1 VENQKSVK
9 TVVNQAEA
17 VRRGEVTAV
26 ELTRKAL
33 DGALAKAELNA
44 LLYLDEAGALSRAA
58 EIDAKVRQGHTLGAL
73 CGVPLSIKDAICT
86 LGLPTTSASKVLT
99 RDGTYKTGWVPDY
112 DATVVARLKAADAII
127 LAKANMDEFAMGSSN
142 ENSAFG
148 PVKNPWDPTRIP
160 GGSSGG
166 SAASVAAEIVAGSL
180 GSDTGGSIRQPAAL
194 CGVVGVKPSY
204 GRVSRYGL
212 VAFASSLDQVGPLT
226 SDVQSAA
233 RILQVIAGYD
243 DRDATS
249 VDLPVGAYEAACE
262 QPVAGL
268 RIGIPKEYFA
278 EGLDEGIRTR
288 VLETARVLKD
298 QGATLVD
305 VSLPNTEFGISTY
318 YVLATAEASSNL
330 SRFDGVRFGMRV
342 ETGGSDLATMYRASR
357 GAGFGPEV
365 KRRIMLGTYALSS
378 GFYDAYYRKAQAVRA
393 LIAQDFDT
401 VFARVDALLT
411 PCSPTVAF
419 KLGERAQS
427 PLQMYLAD
435 VYTLPASLAGV
446 CGMSV
451 PVGFDADGLPIGA
464 QLLAPRFKEE
474 TLFRLGAAWE
484 RERTGSV

>member
-1 VENQKSVK
+1 MK
-9 TVVNQAEA
+9 TVVEQAEA
-17 VRRGEVTAV
+17 VRRGEISAV
-26 ELTRKAL
+26 ELTHKAL
-33 DGALAKAELNA
+33 EQARAKSFLNA
-44 LLYLDEAGALSRAA
+44 LLFVDEEGALRHA
-58 EIDAKVRQGHTLGAL
+58 ESVDAKVKQGAPVGPL
-73 CGVPLSIKDAICT
+73 CGVPLSIKDALCT
-86 LGLPTTSASKVLT
+86 VGMPTTSASKVLT
-99 RDGTYKTGWVPDY
+99 RDGTYATGWVPEY
-112 DATVVARLKAADAII
+112 DATVVARLKAAGAII
-127 LAKANMDEFAMGSSN
+127 LGKANMDEFAMGSSN

-226 SDVQSAA
+226 SDVRSAA
-233 RILQVIAGYD
+233 RMLEVIAGHD

-249 VDLPVGAYEAACE
+249 ADLPVGAYEAACD
-262 QPVAGL
+262 QSVQGL

-278 EGLDEGIRTR
+278 EGLDQGIR
-288 VLETARVLKD
+288 ARVLAAAEALEKK
-298 QGATLVD
+298 GATLAD

-342 ETGGSDLATMYRASR
+342 EAAGADLASLYRATR

-393 LIAQDFDT
+393 LITEDFDR
-401 VFARVDALLT
+401 VFGDVDALIT

-419 KLGERAQS
+419 ALGERAQS

-446 CGMSV
+446 CGMSI
-451 PVGFDADGLPIGA
+451 PVGSDLAGLPIGA
-464 QLLAPRFKEE
+464 QLLAPRFREE

-484 RERTGSV
+484 REHANDK

>member
-1 VENQKSVK
+1 VK
-9 TVVNQAEA
+9 TVVEQAEA
-17 VRRGEVTAV
+17 VRRGETSAV

-33 DGALAKAELNA
+33 DRAKAKADLNA
-44 LLYLDEAGALSRAA
+44 LLFLDEEGALARAR
-58 EIDAKVRQGHTLGAL
+58 EIDDKAKQGQTLGAL
-73 CGVPLSIKDAICT
+73 CGVPLTIKDAICT
-86 LGLPTTSASKVLT
+86 IGMPTTSASKMLT
-99 RDGTYKTGWVPDY
+99 RDGTYETGWVPDY
-112 DATVVARLKAADAII
+112 DATVVARLRAADAV
-127 LAKANMDEFAMGSSN
+127 LLGKANMDEFAMGSSN

-226 SDVQSAA
+226 ADVRSAA
-233 RILQVIAGYD
+233 RMLEVIAGHD

-262 QPVAGL
+262 RPITGL

-278 EGLDEGIRTR
+278 EGLDEGVR
-288 VLETARVLKD
+288 ARVVAAAEALRA
-298 QGATLVD
+298 QGATLID
-305 VSLPNTEFGISTY
+305 VSLPNTQYGISTY

-330 SRFDGVRFGMRV
+330 SRFDGVRYGMRV
-342 ETGGSDLATMYRASR
+342 EAGGADLASMYRASR

-378 GFYDAYYRKAQAVRA
+378 GFYDAYYRKAQSVRA
-393 LIAQDFDT
+393 LITRDFDS
-401 VFARVDALLT
+401 VFEQVDALFT

-451 PVGFDADGLPIGA
+451 PVGFDPAGLPIGA
-464 QLLAPRFKEE
+464 QLLAPRFAEE

-484 RERTGSV
+484 REHRHTT